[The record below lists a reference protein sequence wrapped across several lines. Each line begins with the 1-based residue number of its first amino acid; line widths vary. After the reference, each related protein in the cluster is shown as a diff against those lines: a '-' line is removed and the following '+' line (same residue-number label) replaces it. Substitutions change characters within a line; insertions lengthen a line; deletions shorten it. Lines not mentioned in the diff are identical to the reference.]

1 MLPTHLAWGWK
12 GSRRTRQ
19 PPLCRARGSRRLALL
34 HGHASLHSFPKL
46 KNRNKNQT
54 EGVGRG
60 LGTWHRGQVE
70 PTGRRAGLRSRRTP
84 AELQGPS
91 YNEQPENTVFNN
103 EEIATK
109 NIRVGEGRNTLHNH
123 LAQGWKGAEGPAG
136 RSGKTRGGRRRSP
149 HPARTGKK
157 TPFFNRQEQK

>member
-103 EEIATK
+103 KEMQQKTHGSGTGETRCIITWPRDG
-109 NIRVGEGRNTLHNH
+109 RVPKGRLAGQERPAAVGGVLHILH
-123 LAQGWKGAEGPAG
+123 GQ
-136 RSGKTRGGRRRSP
+136 
-149 HPARTGKK
+149 GKK
-157 TPFFNRQEQK
+157 RRF